1 MFRADG
7 PGAVY
12 VTKPYDG
19 KEATVGNGSMI
30 AFRVPTPAQVLALH
44 TLALRLVA
52 RMKARRASA
61 PSTVR
66 ISSWVICAIRWAT
79 S

>member
-1 MFRADG
+1 MGKLLRLWFGLRMPVDRRTYLVHGAGLMAFKYCAD
-7 PGAVY
+7 
-12 VTKPYDG
+12 
-19 KEATVGNGSMI
+19 
-30 AFRVPTPAQVLALH
+30 